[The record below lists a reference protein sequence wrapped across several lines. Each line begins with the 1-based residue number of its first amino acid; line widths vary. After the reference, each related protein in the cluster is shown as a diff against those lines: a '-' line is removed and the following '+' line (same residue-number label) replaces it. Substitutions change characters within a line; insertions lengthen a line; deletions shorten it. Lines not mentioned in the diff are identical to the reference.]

1 MAYDTLLYEVQHGV
15 ATVTLNRPDSYNALT
30 NTMYQ
35 ELLDAFR
42 QIQRDKAVRAVLL
55 TGAGKGF
62 CSGAD
67 LTEFDLSQEKIPVG
81 AMLRAG
87 LNQIVTTFRTLEKP
101 IVCALNGVA
110 AGAGASLSL
119 ACDLRIASDKATY
132 VFAAFANIGIIPDA
146 GATYLLPQLVGV
158 NRALEL
164 AWLADSQNRLSMDT
178 AAEYGLINWIVP
190 HDDLM
195 TEATALATKLASMAT
210 RALGMGKRAMYRA
223 AEKSFADALEYE
235 AQLQDGAFKT
245 HDFREG
251 VQAFIEKRP
260 PQFRGE

>member
-1 MAYDTLLYEVQHGV
+1 MAYETLLYDVQNGV
-15 ATVTLNRPDSYNALT
+15 ATVTFNRPESYNALT
-30 NTMYQ
+30 GTMYR
-35 ELLDAFR
+35 EILDACR
-42 QIQRDKAVRAVLL
+42 QIQRDKNVRAVLL

-67 LTEFDLSQEKIPVG
+67 LSEFDLTLEKINVG
-81 AMLRAG
+81 DILRGG

-101 IVCALNGVA
+101 IVCAINGVA
-110 AGAGASLSL
+110 AGAGASLTL

-158 NRALEL
+158 HRALEL
-164 AWLADSQNRLSMDT
+164 AWLADAQNRLSMDT
-178 AAEYGLINWIVP
+178 ALAYGLINRVVP
-190 HDDLM
+190 HDNLM
-195 TEATALATKLASMAT
+195 SEATALATKLAGMAT

-235 AQLQDGAFKT
+235 AQLQDGAFRT

-251 VQAFIEKRP
+251 VMAFLEKRP

>member
-1 MAYDTLLYEVQHGV
+1 MAYDTLLYAVDKGV
-15 ATVTLNRPDSYNALT
+15 ATVTLNRPESYNALT
-30 NTMYQ
+30 SKMYQ
-35 ELLDAFR
+35 EILEAFR
-42 QIQRDKAVRAVLL
+42 QIQRDKTVRAVLL

-67 LTEFDLSQEKIPVG
+67 LTEFDLAQAKIPVG

-164 AWLADSQNRLSMDT
+164 AWLADSQNRVSMET

-195 TEATALATKLASMAT
+195 TEATALATKLATMAT
-210 RALGMGKRAMYRA
+210 RALGMSKRAMYRS

-245 HDFREG
+245 RDFREG

-260 PQFRGE
+260 PQFNGE